1 MTRPASRLAHRA
13 LYRVVRGA
21 VRSAMHAHPDYL
33 TEKGRQ
39 SMAESITKRVVGAI
53 AGLGAQRSRKG

>member
-1 MTRPASRLAHRA
+1 MNRPASRLAHRA

-33 TEKGRQ
+33 TDKGRQ
-39 SMAESITKRVVGAI
+39 SMADSIAKRVTGAI
-53 AGLGAQRSRKG
+53 AALGAQKSRKG